1 MGRPSLRAAA
11 PALATA
17 AFYYIAVEIGTALAL
32 SPVPMPHLRPGSA
45 VVLAALLI
53 NPARLWWAILLAIL
67 PVHLFVQLQHG
78 VPLALSLVWLL
89 DNWIQAL
96 LGAAGVAWL
105 MREPLRFGVLR
116 HAVVFVYWCGFLAPA
131 VAALPEVALQSFTGG
146 HAAGFWETWA
156 VRVFAGA
163 AVVLTIV
170 PLRVSWPAG
179 TLERIRD
186 GTRQQQLEAAV
197 LVAVLLALGALA
209 LQSKGAAS
217 QIVALVTY
225 APLPLLF
232 WTAIRFRPFGAELA
246 FLLFA
251 AALVAATASGAG
263 PFAPD
268 ARAGGQLLL
277 PLFLAAVAVPMLLL
291 SAALQ
296 ERRGTLASLQREQE
310 KLGQALAAERKRAE
324 RLARE
329 RRARAEVEQRVAD
342 RTVELRHANDVLCSE
357 VAARKKA
364 LEAEQV
370 AAARFSNLFRLSP
383 DAMALSRGVGGALLD
398 VNDCWQQLFG
408 FRRDEV
414 LGQSAQQLGLYTEP
428 GDLARVAGL
437 LQRQGALR
445 DVELR
450 MHDRHGRALQVLLSG
465 VNIANGGDPCFLAT
479 MRDVTAQRRAE
490 AEVRRQREELTHLTR
505 VVVLGELSGA
515 LAHEL
520 NQPLAAILTN
530 AQAARRFLARDDT
543 DLGEI
548 REILGDIVEEDKRA
562 GEVIRR
568 LRALYKKEDPVL
580 RPVCVGDLVR
590 EVLEITHGNLV
601 ERNVSVQL
609 HLQDGLVVQGD
620 RVQLQ
625 QVLLNLIVNACDAM
639 RLTPPDRRQLRLASA
654 LLADGRVQL
663 TVADSGPGIAPDA
676 IGKVFDPF
684 FTTKAEGLGFG
695 LSISRAIVVQH
706 GGQVDAVN
714 NPAGGCSFR
723 IWLPAYGENKR

>member
-1 MGRPSLRAAA
+1 MGRPSLRATV

-17 AFYYIAVEIGTALAL
+17 MFYTIAVEIGTTLAL

-45 VVLAALLI
+45 VVLAALLV
-53 NPARLWWAILLAIL
+53 NPARLWWTILLAIL
-67 PVHLFVQLQHG
+67 PVHLFVQLHHG
-78 VPLALSLVWLL
+78 VPLALSLAWLF
-89 DNWIQAL
+89 DNWIQSL

-105 MREPLRFGVLR
+105 LREPLRFGVLR
-116 HAVVFVYWCGFLAPA
+116 HVIVFVYWCGFLAPA
-131 VAALPEVALQSFTGG
+131 VAALPEVALLSFAGV
-146 HAAGFWETWA
+146 HSAGFWETWA
-156 VRVFAGA
+156 VRGFAGA
-163 AVVLTIV
+163 AVVLALV
-170 PLRVSWPAG
+170 PLRINWPAG
-179 TLERIRD
+179 ALERIRA
-186 GTRQQQLEAAV
+186 GARRRQVEAAV

-209 LQSKGAAS
+209 LYSKGAGS
-217 QIVALVTY
+217 QLAALLTY
-225 APLPLLF
+225 APLPLLY
-232 WTAIRFRPFGAELA
+232 WTAMRFSPFGAELA
-246 FLLFA
+246 FLLVA
-251 AALVAATASGAG
+251 GALVAATANGAG

-291 SAALQ
+291 SAALE

-342 RTVELRHANDVLCSE
+342 RTVELHRANDTLCAA

-364 LEAEQV
+364 LEAERV
-370 AAARFSNLFRLSP
+370 AEARFSDLFRLSP
-383 DAMALSRGVGGALLD
+383 DAMALSREVGGPLLD
-398 VNDCWQQLFG
+398 VNDRWQQLFG
-408 FRRDEV
+408 YARDEV
-414 LGQSAQQLGLYTEP
+414 LGKSAQQLGLYGAP
-428 GDLARVAGL
+428 GELARVADML
-437 LQRQGALR
+437 ARQGAVR

-450 MHDRHGRALQVLLSG
+450 MRDRDGRALQALMSG
-465 VNIANGGDPCFLAT
+465 VAIASGGNTCFLAI
-479 MRDVTAQRRAE
+479 MRDVTGQRRAE
-490 AEVRRQREELTHLTR
+490 AEVRRQREQLTHLAR
-505 VVVLGELSGA
+505 VVMLGELSGA

-530 AQAARRFLARDDT
+530 AQAARRFLARGDT

-548 REILGDIVEEDKRA
+548 QEILGDIVEEDKRA

-580 RPVCVGDLVR
+580 KPVCVGDLVR
-590 EVLEITHGNLV
+590 EALELTHGNLV
-601 ERNVSVQL
+601 ERNVSVQPD
-609 HLQDGLVVQGD
+609 LQDGLMVLGD

-639 RLTPPDRRQLRLASA
+639 RLAPPARRQLRLAST

-663 TVADSGPGIAPDA
+663 TVSDSGAGIAPDA

-695 LSISRAIVVQH
+695 LSISRTIVVQH
-706 GGQVDAVN
+706 GGQIDAVN

-723 IWLPAYGENKR
+723 IWLPAYWGEK